1 MCAAVSLFAE
11 SRGLLMQDTRLMS
24 AEAKQNRN
32 VAGGENKVHQ
42 KTNRLVQ
49 LSVHPNI
56 HLYKEIGIYN
66 R

>member
-1 MCAAVSLFAE
+1 
-11 SRGLLMQDTRLMS
+11 MQDTRLMS